1 MRSDF
6 ASDTSFSL
14 ERRRRR
20 RRLVFSKFNARLLA
34 ILFLVSL
41 LSILI
46 ICSFL
51 LFKEARKAV
60 ITQYKTSVSSQMEL
74 IDERLS
80 QFFNGIAKETR
91 FLVDTPEMQS
101 AEKEPTD
108 PQVMNERLK
117 PFYRLHESI
126 GNIHL
131 LRDDGK
137 TFSLWPETGWDGNA
151 LSRIQLQRESVGWG
165 HETIWLYGNNPMNE
179 EKTIYLSQRVEN
191 HDGHSYA
198 VLLVEIHLDKLYQW
212 VTSLQSYKP
221 HELMVVTPDE
231 RILLHSNPTFMGK
244 KVHELP
250 NYEDFSFH
258 FGANASSQ
266 ESTFSFLIN
275 DSWVHA
281 YHQASP
287 NSGYVYYE
295 LLQGEEIDHH
305 LLRLRLMFFGIVIL
319 IILSVAYTFYL
330 FWRNEDSNH
339 GRYSPPISLAKVSRA
354 GLDQIVR
361 SFYLAV
367 EMKDSYTAGHTE
379 RVAQYALAIYDQM
392 GEEHKHLLPR
402 DDLRYAGLL
411 HDIGKVA
418 IPDHILLKEGK
429 LTKEEYERIKLHP
442 TIGADMVEQ
451 IESLAHVSPGV
462 RYHHERWDGRGYPK
476 QLKGEEIPLI
486 ARILA
491 VADTFD
497 AMISTRSYKQA
508 VSPRAAY
515 EEILRCSHTQF
526 DPNVVS
532 FFKQA
537 YDKGSLQVKQRDGD
551 HP

>member
-1 MRSDF
+1 
-6 ASDTSFSL
+6 
-14 ERRRRR
+14 
-20 RRLVFSKFNARLLA
+20 
-34 ILFLVSL
+34 
-41 LSILI
+41 
-46 ICSFL
+46 
-51 LFKEARKAV
+51 
-60 ITQYKTSVSSQMEL
+60 
-74 IDERLS
+74 
-80 QFFNGIAKETR
+80 
-91 FLVDTPEMQS
+91 
-101 AEKEPTD
+101 
-108 PQVMNERLK
+108 
-117 PFYRLHESI
+117 
-126 GNIHL
+126 
-131 LRDDGK
+131 
-137 TFSLWPETGWDGNA
+137 
-151 LSRIQLQRESVGWG
+151 
-165 HETIWLYGNNPMNE
+165 
-179 EKTIYLSQRVEN
+179 
-191 HDGHSYA
+191 
-198 VLLVEIHLDKLYQW
+198 
-212 VTSLQSYKP
+212 
-221 HELMVVTPDE
+221 
-231 RILLHSNPTFMGK
+231 
-244 KVHELP
+244 
-250 NYEDFSFH
+250 
-258 FGANASSQ
+258 
-266 ESTFSFLIN
+266 
-275 DSWVHA
+275 
-281 YHQASP
+281 
-287 NSGYVYYE
+287 
-295 LLQGEEIDHH
+295 
-305 LLRLRLMFFGIVIL
+305 
-319 IILSVAYTFYL
+319 
-330 FWRNEDSNH
+330 
-339 GRYSPPISLAKVSRA
+339 
-354 GLDQIVR
+354 
-361 SFYLAV
+361 
-367 EMKDSYTAGHTE
+367 MKDSYTAGHTE

-451 IESLAHVSPGV
+451 IESLAHVSSGV